1 MNPLTE
7 PFGWPKRETGR
18 ACRKRSFRAGRWQKQ
33 KPAPASWRVCGRGRP
48 EVYQTRRRKELHAPK
63 RRRNINI
70 IRRPA
75 KLLGLAVWDW
85 ARDLPLFENGVPSPV
100 AHVTIDPGHS
110 ERHDAR
116 GSFGRYQS
124 AMKGSASKLP
134 PLMQARAAG
143 GQRLSALAALR
154 GSNPAPSQPPTA

>member
-1 MNPLTE
+1 MI
-7 PFGWPKRETGR
+7 G
-18 ACRKRSFRAGRWQKQ
+18 
-33 KPAPASWRVCGRGRP
+33 
-48 EVYQTRRRKELHAPK
+48 EVEGGDIKY
-63 RRRNINI
+63 IF
-70 IRRPA
+70 
-75 KLLGLAVWDW
+75 V
-85 ARDLPLFENGVPSPV
+85 ARHRLPHFENGVPSPV
-100 AHVTIDPGHS
+100 AHVAIDQGLS

-154 GSNPAPSQPPTA
+154 GSNPAPSPTADGLKHRC